1 MAEDKKT
8 NYLPE
13 EEKGKLLMFLEDQVT
28 KHPVVKNYHG
38 KWKELIEWCD
48 NGNQYCEWMGDTK
61 TLTDIRPLLRKRK
74 RHIVINLMKPLIEAI
89 DGKLNMTQALA
100 GSPNS
105 SEMKDIR
112 GAQVATKVLSH
123 NDYVNSV
130 EALFED
136 FKYDLTRTG
145 LAWFKWTWDIGAS
158 GFIKHEKDG
167 KIESVEQEGEVTG
180 YVPSVF
186 NIRQDPT
193 AKDREHMRWLI
204 EIDEVTEDDVL
215 KNFPD
220 ITKEDLDKAS
230 DRQGSNSKREGMN
243 ESEKDKSP
251 DEKTHIVKYY
261 WEKKSEKFSS
271 GRYIIAIGNLV
282 LYKGPNP
289 ALGEI
294 PYFSCYFK
302 RLGNSFYGTGPLH
315 HVQDIQRAY
324 NRMVSMIMEHV
335 EGWRAKMAVPPG
347 SLPKEGSFTTDSFEL
362 VEVDTNRGPVQP
374 MTMPE
379 LSPQVNAFRDFLA
392 GSFNTVSNVHEVSY
406 SQLPQYSSRAPA
418 SLYSMMLE
426 QENLKI
432 DPLVKHLN
440 KMILDMGKFRLRLI
454 DKYYTQPRLVK
465 VMGKGQEA
473 SIEYFKGADLNNNY
487 DVKLSIGVSL
497 HQSAVVQQRLLLE
510 LKDAGVIQ
518 DNNKILKLLN
528 LGSIEEELRGDIAD
542 ETRAIRENQAFAD
555 DTYSK
560 PKEKGGVFVY
570 KHDNHEVHMD
580 YHTNFIKTD
589 EAQSWPTERW
599 AALDAHIEEHYVYI
613 QMLLQGAAGAAGATT
628 QPNPLPGG
636 GSAPSAETMAEGA
649 PVAPEVAAERQ
660 MITV

>member
-8 NYLPE
+8 NYLPD
-13 EEKGKLLMFLEDQVT
+13 EEKEKFLEFLNDQVT
-28 KHPVVKNYHG
+28 KHPVVKNHHPH
-38 KWKELIEWCD
+38 WKELIEWAD
-48 NGNQYCEWMGDTK
+48 NGNQYCEFEGGTMIDV
-61 TLTDIRPLLRKRK
+61 RPLLRKRK

-89 DGKLNMTQALA
+89 DGKLNMMQSLIGT
-100 GSPNS
+100 PNS
-105 SEMKDIR
+105 SEMGDIE

-123 NDYVNSV
+123 NDYINSV
-130 EALFED
+130 DNLFED

-145 LAWFKWTWDIGAS
+145 LAWFKWIWDTGGS
-158 GFIKHEKDG
+158 GLIKHETKDG
-167 KIESVEQEGEVTG
+167 KIESVEQEGEVIG

-204 EIDEVTEDDVL
+204 EIDEVTKDDIL
-215 KNFPD
+215 KNFPKV
-220 ITKEDLDKAS
+220 TKEDLDKS
-230 DRQGSNSKREGMN
+230 GQSFSSGSKREGMN

-251 DEKTHIVKYY
+251 DETTYLVKYY
-261 WEKKSEKFSS
+261 WEKKTDKYPS
-271 GRYIIAIGNLV
+271 GRYIIAIGNIV

-294 PYFSCYFK
+294 PYFCAYFK

-315 HVQDIQRAY
+315 HVQEIQRAY
-324 NRMVSMIMEHV
+324 NRTKSMTMEHI

-347 SLPKEGSFTTDSFEL
+347 ALPKEGSFTSDSFEF

-374 MTMPE
+374 LTMPE
-379 LSPQVNAFRDFLA
+379 LSPQVNAFSDFLA
-392 GSFNTVSNVHEVSY
+392 GAFNTVSNVHEVSY

-432 DPLVKHLN
+432 DPLVKRLN
-440 KMILDMGKFRLRLI
+440 KMLIVMGKFRLRLI
-454 DKYYTQPRLVK
+454 DKYYTQPRLIK
-465 VMGKGQEA
+465 VVGKGREA
-473 SIEYFKGADLNNNY
+473 SIKYFKGSDLNGNY
-487 DVKLSIGVSL
+487 DVKLSIGISL

-510 LKDAGVIQ
+510 LKDTGVIQ

-528 LGSIEEELRGDIAD
+528 LGSVEEELRGDIAD
-542 ETRAIRENQAFAD
+542 ETRAIGENQAFAD

-589 EAQSWPTERW
+589 EAQSWPVERW

-613 QMLLQGAAGAAGATT
+613 QMLMQTMAGAPGAA
-628 QPNPLPGG
+628 PLPSG

-649 PVAPEVAAERQ
+649 PTTPEVAAERS